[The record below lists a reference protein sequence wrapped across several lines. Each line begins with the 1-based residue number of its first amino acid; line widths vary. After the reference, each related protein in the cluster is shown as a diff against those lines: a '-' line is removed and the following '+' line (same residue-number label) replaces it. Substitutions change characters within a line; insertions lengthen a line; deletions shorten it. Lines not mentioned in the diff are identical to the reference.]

1 MGGLGSKLRG
11 AGLVLERSM
20 CTQFAREFFH
30 NMNDKKN
37 IIITGSD
44 GFVGKNL
51 LKFLGHGDQNI
62 YEFNT
67 CNWQDQAVYAG
78 EWREFLYSIPPT
90 INYVVHLG
98 AISDSRYADFDLFNA
113 NTLATAEI
121 VHTLK
126 GSGDR
131 SGARLIF
138 FSSCAAINPVT
149 LYGWSKN
156 LAEELVKSL
165 LPRGDYCILRPY
177 NIYGD
182 DESMKGNPSLVWKMK
197 TNDNIEVYSDYVRD
211 FIHVKDV
218 CDFVWSLMFREWQ
231 PGIYDIGTGIPM
243 TAVQLYEIVN
253 GKPPKNMCL
262 KPDHID
268 SYLVAEEDRMPKNFT
283 CDHTLIPK
291 ELV

>member
-1 MGGLGSKLRG
+1 MR
-11 AGLVLERSM
+11 V
-20 CTQFAREFFH
+20 
-30 NMNDKKN
+30 KKN
-37 IIITGSD
+37 IIITGSE

-51 LKFLGHGDQNI
+51 LKFFGRSDHNV

-78 EWREFLYSIPPT
+78 EWREFLYSIPPE
-90 INYVVHLG
+90 ISYVVHLG

-121 VHTLK
+121 ANTFRHLTT
-126 GSGDR
+126 
-131 SGARLIF
+131 RLIF

-165 LPRGDYCILRPY
+165 LQRSNYCILRPY

-182 DESMKGNPSLVWKMK
+182 DESMKENPSLVWKMK
-197 TNDNIEVYSDYVRD
+197 TNYNVEVYNDYVRD
-211 FIHVKDV
+211 FIHVTDV
-218 CDFVWSLMFREWQ
+218 CNFLWNLMFGDWQ
-231 PGIYDIGTGIPM
+231 PGIYDIGTGIPI
-243 TAVQLYEIVN
+243 TAAQLYEIIN
-253 GKPPKNMCL
+253 GGPPKDMCP

-268 SYLVAEEDRMPKNFT
+268 SYLVAETDRMPKNFT
-283 CDHTLIPK
+283 CSHTLISK
-291 ELV
+291 ELA